1 MQNAFDQESIR
12 KTLQHGIDTGRWR
25 LEDLDRPAPATHILL
40 REVARHPDPNMRIL
54 SSKPHRNLLR
64 EGSQPVRVEA
74 APAPRD
80 FAEPGEEHDPY
91 DF

>member
-1 MQNAFDQESIR
+1 M
-12 KTLQHGIDTGRWR
+12 
-25 LEDLDRPAPATHILL
+25 

-54 SSKPHRNLLR
+54 SNKPHRNLLR
-64 EGSQPVRVEA
+64 EVSQPERVEA

-80 FAEPGEEHDPY
+80 FAEPVEEHDPY